1 MKKLMLTSALAGLL
15 VSGNAIAQTTIS
27 GELRLNL
34 KSTEAKVPTGTTTAS
49 KRGFGNEQQI
59 NFATKGK
66 LNVGGL
72 DYAAGFSLEN
82 DGAQASTLFN
92 ENTYIDITNASSGTT
107 LSLGLD
113 HIQRSDSDR
122 SAAVLVGFTPN
133 ELSTGGHAL
142 SRFRQNLGP
151 AVSQG
156 MGVAVLQ
163 AIPNIGTLSYNYVPN
178 TVNQLSGTNNT
189 QTVGSGDSESLLEN
203 NQESGY
209 EYGFTG
215 GLGVKGLNAYYFKSA
230 AKTETYNN
238 AVATSKAEA
247 KSWGANY
254 NFGQFTV
261 GYADKTHNL
270 GIGSE
275 TANNIG
281 TSAMV
286 TGEHK
291 EKHYGAAYAVNQQMT
306 IGLLYAKAEVAGSAV
321 ETKLKGI
328 NIGYNLGPVN
338 ATVGYAQ
345 TSDVNGVAGN
355 DVNVGMIRLIGAF

>member
-27 GELRLNL
+27 GELRVNL
-34 KSTEAKVPTGTTTAS
+34 KATEAKVPSGTTTAS
-49 KRGFGNEQQI
+49 KRGFGSEQQI

-72 DYAAGFSLEN
+72 DYAAGFSIEN
-82 DGAQASTLFN
+82 DGAQANTLFN

-107 LSLGLD
+107 LSIGLD

-133 ELSTGGHAL
+133 ELSTDGHSL

-156 MGVAVLQ
+156 MGIAVLQ
-163 AIPNIGTLSYNYVPN
+163 AIPNFGTLSYNYVP
-178 TVNQLSGTNNT
+178 TTINQTAASTT
-189 QTVGSGDSESLLEN
+189 TSTIGSGPSENLLEN

-215 GLGVKGLNAYYFKSA
+215 GFGVKGLNTYYFKSA
-230 AKTETYNN
+230 AQQEIG
-238 AVATSKAEA
+238 ATSKAEA

-270 GIGSE
+270 GTSSE
-275 TANNIG
+275 VATNVTLA
-281 TSAMV
+281 SMV
-286 TGEHK
+286 AGEHK
-291 EKHYGAAYAVNQQMT
+291 EKHYGAAYAVDKNMT
-306 IGLLYAKAEVAGSAV
+306 IGLLYAKAEVAGSSV

-345 TSDVNGVAGN
+345 TSDVNGTAGN

>member
-27 GELRLNL
+27 GELRVNL
-34 KSTEAKVPTGTTTAS
+34 KATEAKVPSGTTTSS
-49 KRGFGNEQQI
+49 KRGFGHEQQI

-72 DYAAGFSLEN
+72 DYAAGFSIEN
-82 DGAQASTLFN
+82 DGAQANTLFN

-107 LSLGLD
+107 LSIGLD

-122 SAAVLVGFTPN
+122 SAAVLVGFSPN
-133 ELSTGGHAL
+133 ELSTDGHTV

-156 MGVAVLQ
+156 MGIAILQ
-163 AIPNIGTLSYNYVPN
+163 TIPNGIGTLSYNYVP
-178 TVNQLSGTNNT
+178 TTINQTAASTT
-189 QTVGSGDSESLLEN
+189 TSTVGSGASENLLEN

-215 GLGVKGLNAYYFKSA
+215 GLGVKGLNTYYFKSA
-230 AKTETYNN
+230 AKQETG
-238 AVATSKAEA
+238 ATTKAEA

-254 NFGQFTV
+254 NFGQFTI
-261 GYADKTHNL
+261 GYADKKHNN
-270 GIGSE
+270 GTGSE
-275 TANNIG
+275 VATNITTA
-281 TSAMV
+281 TMAV
-286 TGEHK
+286 GEHK
-291 EKHYGAAYAVNQQMT
+291 EKHYGAAYAVDKNLT
-306 IGLLYAKAEVAGSAV
+306 VGLLYAKAEVQASTV

-338 ATVGYAQ
+338 ATVGYAK
-345 TSDVNGVAGN
+345 TSDVNGTAGN
-355 DVNVGMIRLIGAF
+355 DSEVGMIRLIGAF

>member
-34 KSTEAKVPTGTTTAS
+34 KATEAKVPSGSTTSS

-72 DYAAGFSLEN
+72 DYAAGFSMEN
-82 DGAQASTLFN
+82 DGGAQASTLFN

-107 LSLGLD
+107 LSIGLD

-133 ELSTGGHAL
+133 ELSTGGHTV

-156 MGVAVLQ
+156 MGIAVLQ
-163 AIPNIGTLSYNYVPN
+163 AIPNFGTLSYNYVPTTINQKTATN
-178 TVNQLSGTNNT
+178 TDQST
-189 QTVGSGDSESLLEN
+189 GSGDSESLTEN
-203 NQESGY
+203 DQESGY

-215 GLGVKGLNAYYFKSA
+215 GFGVKGLNTYYFKSA
-230 AKTETYNN
+230 AKQEIG
-238 AVATSKAEA
+238 ATTKAEA

-270 GIGSE
+270 GAGSSVA
-275 TANNIG
+275 TNVG
-281 TSAMV
+281 SAMAA
-286 TGEHK
+286 GEHK
-291 EKHYGAAYAVNQQMT
+291 EKHYGASYAVNNNMT
-306 IGLLYAKAEVAGSAV
+306 VGLLYAKAEVAGS
-321 ETKLKGI
+321 TIDSKLKGI

-338 ATVGYAQ
+338 ATVGYAK
-345 TSDVNGVAGN
+345 TSEVNGTAGN
-355 DVNVGMIRLIGAF
+355 DTEVGMIRLIGAF